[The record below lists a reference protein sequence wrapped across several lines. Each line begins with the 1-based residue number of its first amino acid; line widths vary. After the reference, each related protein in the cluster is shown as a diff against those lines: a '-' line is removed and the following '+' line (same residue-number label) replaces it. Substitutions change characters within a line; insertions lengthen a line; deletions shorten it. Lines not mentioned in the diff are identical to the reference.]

1 MERVVLNALGCG
13 LPPDIRAFGDYA
25 GIVFG
30 EADPPIT
37 LSHFYNRQQKEER
50 RYSINKG
57 GTRCPLRVGMRLAL
71 LIFAPSAITLASSS
85 EKPIHLRLTQPPL
98 QRCVHAPLSMKSRKA
113 AVIFILVTVTLDILA
128 MGLIIPVLPKLIL
141 DFLGGEMTDAAK
153 WSARFAVVFA
163 LMQFFFSPLLGV
175 LSDRFGRRPIILLSN
190 LGLGLDYIVM
200 AMAPTLSWLFLGR
213 IISGITTSSI
223 PTAMAYI
230 ADVTPKEKR
239 AGAFG
244 LIGVAFGVGFTFG
257 PAIGGLAGDVNPRL
271 AFWIAAA
278 LSLANWLWGYF
289 FVPESLAKNQRKEF
303 QLRRA
308 NPVGS
313 LKLLRSHH
321 ELWRLTTIQ
330 FLAYL
335 AHNVFSVWALYAIYR
350 YAWSQGMIG
359 ISLMI
364 VGIVTAVVSGGLT
377 GRMVK
382 RFGEKRTLYIGQFFG
397 SSGMLVAGLAK
408 TGAWLLASIPI
419 ISLWNISMPAAQSM
433 MTHRVSEREQGELQG
448 ALQSMRS
455 ITFII
460 GPWLF
465 LRIFGWF
472 IDPKRGIHLPG
483 APYYLAA
490 AFLFTAMLMSTRIQQ
505 TPVQSQTATSPNVP
519 LVPPEITAAG
529 AAPIAEAEEKI

>member
-1 MERVVLNALGCG
+1 
-13 LPPDIRAFGDYA
+13 
-25 GIVFG
+25 
-30 EADPPIT
+30 
-37 LSHFYNRQQKEER
+37 
-50 RYSINKG
+50 
-57 GTRCPLRVGMRLAL
+57 MR
-71 LIFAPSAITLASSS
+71 
-85 EKPIHLRLTQPPL
+85 
-98 QRCVHAPLSMKSRKA
+98 SRKA
-113 AVIFILVTVTLDILA
+113 AVTFILVTVTLDILA

-141 DFLGGEMTDAAK
+141 DFLGGQMTDAAK

-175 LSDRFGRRPIILLSN
+175 LSDKFGRRPVILLSN

-200 AMAPTLSWLFLGR
+200 ALSPSISWLFLGR

-244 LIGVAFGVGFTFG
+244 MIGVAFGIGFTFG
-257 PAIGGLAGDVNPRL
+257 PGLGGLLGNFNPRL
-271 AFWIAAA
+271 AFWVAAG
-278 LSLANWLWGYF
+278 LSLTNWLWGYF
-289 FVPESLAKNQRKEF
+289 FVPESLPREQRKEF
-303 QLRRA
+303 ALRRA

-313 LKLLRSHH
+313 LALLRSHH

-330 FLAYL
+330 FLAYV
-335 AHNVFSVWALYAIYR
+335 AHNVFSVWALYGIYR
-350 YAWSQGMIG
+350 YSWSQGMIG
-359 ISLMI
+359 VSLMI
-364 VGIVTAVVSGGLT
+364 VGIVTAIISGGLT

-382 RFGEKRTLYIGQFFG
+382 RFGEKHTLYIGQFFG
-397 SSGMLVAGLAK
+397 ASGMLAAGLAK
-408 TGAWLLASIPI
+408 TGGWLLASIPI

-472 IDPKRGIHLPG
+472 IDPKNRVHLPG
-483 APYYLAA
+483 APFFLASA
-490 AFLFTAMLMSTRIQQ
+490 LLFTAMLMATRVEQPDMGPASTTEIPDIG
-505 TPVQSQTATSPNVP
+505 TPEGMASGSVAPFSSQENV
-519 LVPPEITAAG
+519 
-529 AAPIAEAEEKI
+529 